1 MLNLPEPGKA
11 TGILARA
18 WGGQID
24 ENRRREEEKT
34 KMIGNALLQQAQS
47 GTLDEKGFA
56 ALDLIDPA
64 LGSTARNM
72 NKQASEQNT
81 MKLANMRQEK
91 LLTSLKM
98 RSEDLNML
106 EKLEKLGDTETAKM
120 IIEKWNEF
128 SKIAGTNA
136 PISPL
141 MDAVTR
147 REQIEKTTTA
157 ILNKSITQVE
167 KEPTI
172 DALIQAKK
180 DLIASTKHMN
190 KDIAALYGKRIDAAE
205 DRLKKKTERE
215 ESLKTK
221 EAEEDRE
228 VQIQK
233 DKESR
238 AATAPTDDI
247 KEYNF
252 AKTQGETGT
261 FTEWMKANKKE
272 SGTLTEGA
280 VSKSFFDYAWQV
292 GDNTLGQKMYKRY
305 LELKKGMP
313 REEAYSKTYD
323 EMSVKDNAP
332 GGDIRPVP
340 GQAPK
345 APPPPLSEKDIK
357 YNMTKYKKT
366 RKEVMDAYKSK
377 YGIK

>member
-56 ALDLIDPA
+56 ALDAIDPA

-72 NKQASEQNT
+72 NRQASEQNT
-81 MKLANMRQEK
+81 MKLANLKQEK

-141 MDAVTR
+141 MDAVVR
-147 REQIEKTTTA
+147 KEQIEKTTTA
-157 ILNKSITQVE
+157 ILNKSITQAE

-180 DLIASTKHMN
+180 DLTASVKNMN
-190 KDIAALYGKRIDAAE
+190 KDVAALYGKRIDAAE
-205 DRLKKKTERE
+205 DRLKKKTEQE
-215 ESLKTK
+215 EKLKTK
-221 EAEEDRE
+221 KAEESRRKQAE
-228 VQIQK
+228 I
-233 DKESR
+233 DKEDR
-238 AATAPTDDI
+238 AATAPTPDI
-247 KEYNF
+247 KNYQF
-252 AKTQGETGT
+252 AKKQGYKGSFQEWKTDNKTET
-261 FTEWMKANKKE
+261 
-272 SGTLTEGA
+272 GTLTE
-280 VSKSFFDYAWQV
+280 VSVVTQFDNFALDK
-292 GDNTLGQKMYKRY
+292 GTP
-305 LELKKGMP
+305 ELKGQMYNEYLQLRKGKMP
-313 REEAYSKTYD
+313 RE
-323 EMSVKDNAP
+323 
-332 GGDIRPVP
+332 
-340 GQAPK
+340 
-345 APPPPLSEKDIK
+345 
-357 YNMTKYKKT
+357 
-366 RKEVMDAYKSK
+366 DAYNRVMQKHGLPEVPK
-377 YGIK
+377 VTPIKLDQKDLSSLWR